1 MKIMKTRYTS
11 LLITLLTL
19 GGMSCNENEQLPEF
33 LKGTELGI
41 LLIVNVTSGNE
52 ILVSD
57 INSSNVVFD
66 ISYEDA
72 KRPVQSIVVYKT
84 FVPATGTAS
93 AKVEQMTVTSPSSV
107 SLSVSDLVS
116 GIPGLSIGDIVSG
129 DSFRIEFTTNYAD
142 GFVVDN
148 YGTGVNPNFSVT
160 FI

>member
-11 LLITLLTL
+11 LLIVLFTL
-19 GGMSCNENEQLPEF
+19 GGMSCNENDQLPEF
-33 LKGTELGI
+33 LNGTELGI
-41 LLIVNVTSGNE
+41 LLVANVTSGEE
-52 ILVSD
+52 ILVSE

-72 KRPVQSIVVYKT
+72 KRPVQSIVIYKT

-93 AKVEQMTVTSPSSV
+93 AKVEQMTLTSPSNV

-129 DSFRIEFTTNYAD
+129 DSFRIEFTTNYTD

-160 FI
+160 FN